1 MRKLFSIICTLLATA
16 AMAQAPAFP
25 GAEGHG
31 RYVTGGR
38 GVSGK
43 VYHVTSLADDTNGN
57 IAGTLRWALKQ
68 SGPRTIVF
76 DISGIIELKADLTIP
91 VNTTIAGQTAPS
103 PGITL
108 RYRTVLFGGNNI
120 IVRFIRFRRGEEKDI
135 NDGADAT
142 WTKNHTGIIL
152 DHCSFSWSIDEIA
165 SFYDNNNFTMQ
176 WCSLGEALANPGHS
190 KGEHSYGGIWGGK
203 LASFHHN
210 FIAHVQNRA
219 PRFNGARYQW
229 TEYTQNKLYSTYNW
243 QNYVQAENV
252 DFRNCVMYNWGAG
265 NGCYGGPGGGYVN
278 IINNYYK
285 AGEATVAK
293 TRVTEISVG
302 NSGNSTP
309 ESMYGMTSRYY
320 INGNYVTAAGSSAAN
335 YDWNGVTFD
344 SGIYTSGNEKYSID
358 SKNFYGSSVPH
369 TTIEGVSC
377 VKIKLDEPCP
387 SGEVTTHSA
396 ETAYEKVLSYVGAS
410 LYRDNVDKRYMNE
423 ARNGTTTYIG
433 TSTASGVTHRP
444 GIIDFVKDQG
454 TYTLTSNKRDSN
466 FDTDQDGIPDKW
478 EEANG
483 LNPNDAADAKYF
495 TLDNESNGG
504 KGWYNNLEVYLNSLV
519 EDIMKAG
526 NADALSAVDEY
537 YPTFTKPADDPDPE
551 DPTVE
556 GSISWDFDEGSAGQ
570 TADVSTS
577 ISEGITSTSVTLGS
591 DLDYDGKNTTLNE
604 TKIKDLAMASTGASA
619 NNAITFK
626 INIAD
631 GYKFLATDMSV
642 TATRLGTDAG
652 YIDISWQDAGNT
664 TKLCTGAKPNRDND
678 ATQKYSIY
686 SYSLEDYAVES
697 EGSCSLIVNEYGV
710 TTGYKKDGDGNPTSE
725 INYKDYGFRDII
737 ISGKLITPTGIAVP
751 VTLSPAL
758 TTEYFTLGG
767 QRVSG
772 ATKGLVIKRQN
783 YADGTSKT
791 TKVIR

>member
-91 VNTTIAGQTAPS
+91 VNTTLAGQTAPK

-108 RYRTVLFGGNNI
+108 RYRTVLFGGNDI

-142 WTKNHTGIIL
+142 WTKEHTGIIL

-176 WCSLGEALANPGHS
+176 WCALGEALANPGHA

-229 TEYTQNKLYSTYNW
+229 TGYTQNKLYSTYNW
-243 QNYVQAENV
+243 TNYVQAENV
-252 DFRNCVMYNWGAG
+252 DFRNCVMYNWGNG
-265 NGCYGGPGGGYVN
+265 NGCYGGPGGGYIN
-278 IINNYYK
+278 IVNNYYK
-285 AGEATVAK
+285 AGLATSAK

-302 NSGNSTP
+302 ESGNSTP
-309 ESMYGMTSRYY
+309 ESMHGMTSRYY
-320 INGNYVTAAGSSAAN
+320 INGNYVTAAGAEAAN
-335 YDWNGVTFD
+335 YDWKGVTFD
-344 SGIYTSGNEKYSID
+344 AGIKTYNNERYSVD
-358 SKNFYGSSVPH
+358 SKNFYKDVPH
-369 TTIEGVSC
+369 TTIDDIAC

-387 SGEVTTHSA
+387 IGEVTTHSA
-396 ETAYEKVLSYVGAS
+396 TVAYEKVLNYVGAS
-410 LYRDNVDKRYMNE
+410 LYRDAVDNRYMDE
-423 ARNGTTTYIG
+423 ALNGTTTYTGSAEKTGDGKTI
-433 TSTASGVTHRP
+433 VHRP
-444 GIIDFVKDQG
+444 GIIDYVRDQG
-454 TYTLTSNKRDSN
+454 SYTLTSKKRGAD

-483 LNPNDAADAKYF
+483 LNPNDATDAKLF
-495 TLDNESNGG
+495 TLDDATKDG

-526 NADALSAVDEY
+526 NADALTAVDEY
-537 YPTFTKPADDPDPE
+537 YPAFTKPAEEPSTDPE
-551 DPTVE
+551 GDIT
-556 GSISWDFDEGSAGQ
+556 WDFDEGNEEKKSEI
-570 TADVSTS
+570 STF
-577 ISEGITSTSVTLGS
+577 IEDGIASTSVTLGS
-591 DLDYDGKNTTLNE
+591 DLAYNGKETSLNE
-604 TKIKDLAMASTGASA
+604 TKIQDCAMASTAASP

-626 INIAD
+626 VNIVD
-631 GYKFLATDMSV
+631 GYQFLATNFSV

-652 YIDISWQDAGNT
+652 NLDISWQDQKT
-664 TKLCTGAKPNRDND
+664 TKIYTGVKPNRENS
-678 ATQKYSIY
+678 TQKYSTY
-686 SYSLEDYAVES
+686 SSSLEDYAEAT
-697 EGSCSLIVNEYGV
+697 EGSCSLIINMYGV
-710 TTGYKKDGDGNPTSE
+710 TTGYKKDSNGQPTSE
-725 INYKDYGFRDII
+725 INYKAYGFRDIL
-737 ISGKLITPTGIAVP
+737 ISGKLIAPTGIAVP

-772 ATKGLVIKRQN
+772 ATKGVVIKRQR
-783 YADGTSKT
+783 YADGTSKA

>member
-91 VNTTIAGQTAPS
+91 VNTTIAGQTAPK

-142 WTKNHTGIIL
+142 WTKEHTGIIL

-176 WCSLGEALANPGHS
+176 WCALGEALANPGHS

-229 TEYTQNKLYSTYNW
+229 SGYTQNKLYSTYNW
-243 QNYVQAENV
+243 TNYVQAENV
-252 DFRNCVMYNWGAG
+252 DFRNCVMYNWGNG
-265 NGCYGGPGGGYVN
+265 NGCYGGPGGGYIN
-278 IINNYYK
+278 IVNNYYK
-285 AGEATVAK
+285 AGLATSAK

-302 NSGNSTP
+302 ESGNSTP
-309 ESMYGMTSRYY
+309 ESMHGMTSRYY
-320 INGNYVTAAGSSAAN
+320 INGNYVTAAGAEAAN
-335 YDWNGVTFD
+335 YDWKGVTFD
-344 SGIYTSGNEKYSID
+344 AGIKTYNNERYSVD
-358 SKNFYGSSVPH
+358 SRNFYGNAVPH
-369 TTIEGVSC
+369 TTIDDIAC

-387 SGEVTTHSA
+387 IGEVTTHSA
-396 ETAYEKVLSYVGAS
+396 TVAYEKVLNYVGAS
-410 LYRDNVDKRYMNE
+410 LYRDAVDNRYMDE
-423 ARNGTTTYIG
+423 ALNGTTTYTGSAEKTGDGKTI
-433 TSTASGVTHRP
+433 VHRP
-444 GIIDFVKDQG
+444 GIIDYVRDQG
-454 TYTLTSNKRDSN
+454 SYTLTSKKRGAD

-478 EEANG
+478 EKANG
-483 LNPNDAADAKYF
+483 LNPNDATDAKLF
-495 TLDNESNGG
+495 TLDDATKDG

-526 NADALSAVDEY
+526 NADALTAVDEY
-537 YPTFTKPADDPDPE
+537 YPAFTKPAVDPE
-551 DPTVE
+551 PVDPTVE
-556 GSISWDFDEGSAGQ
+556 GSVIWDFDEGTEGQEASYNSEYFQSDNVTKGSHLEYYQKKNAMTTFTINDQNADATAKPENAVNFNFTVKDGYQFVPTNVSFKATHFGTDHGSFSAYLRY
-570 TADVSTS
+570 ADNSQL
-577 ISEGITSTSVTLGS
+577 SVIG
-591 DLDYDGKNTTLNE
+591 E
-604 TKIKDLAMASTGASA
+604 TVAARDNASPNYTQVNKVFTDAAPMTGASSLV
-619 NNAITFK
+619 IHLF
-626 INIAD
+626 
-631 GYKFLATDMSV
+631 
-642 TATRLGTDAG
+642 
-652 YIDISWQDAGNT
+652 DIPYNT
-664 TKLCTGAKPNRDND
+664 NTKCMGL
-678 ATQKYSIY
+678 
-686 SYSLEDYAVES
+686 
-697 EGSCSLIVNEYGV
+697 
-710 TTGYKKDGDGNPTSE
+710 SE
-725 INYKDYGFRDII
+725 IN
-737 ISGKLITPTGIAVP
+737 ISGNVVTPTGIAVP

-767 QRVSG
+767 QRVNG
-772 ATKGLVIKRQN
+772 ATKGVVIKRQN
-783 YADGTSKT
+783 YADGTSKA